1 MTLIE
6 TGWYSVFQAQ
16 EVKLKT
22 TLTTIVFALILSST
36 LPAPTYSQSDLE
48 SQIRALKWQNGPI
61 TATTVGDATIFIP
74 PKYGFL
80 DGSETRKFDTLL
92 QNIPDDHVT
101 NTIVPDSFIWQA
113 YLSFSEVGYVKDDD
127 HIDADAL
134 LQSIKEGTET
144 ANIERKKN
152 GWPQLHVVGWKYPPH
167 YDDQN
172 KRLVWATEVQTEGSG
187 KVINYNER
195 ILGRKGVTSATL
207 VAAPEDLDAAVKEFE
222 AVIAGYQFS
231 SGNTYAEFKQGD
243 HVAEYGLAALIL
255 GGGAAAVAKSGG
267 GFFKVIFF
275 AIAAGF
281 AAVVGIFRKFFGKA
295 SSK

>member
-1 MTLIE
+1 MR
-6 TGWYSVFQAQ
+6 
-16 EVKLKT
+16 T
-22 TLTTIVFALILSST
+22 TLKTIVFALILSSILPT
-36 LPAPTYSQSDLE
+36 LTYSQSDLE
-48 SQIRALKWQNGPI
+48 SQVSALRWQNGPT

-92 QNIPDDHVT
+92 QNIPDDQVT

-113 YLSFSEVGYVKDDD
+113 YLSFSEVGYVKDDE

-134 LQSIKEGTET
+134 LQSIKEGTEA
-144 ANIERKKN
+144 ANVERKNN
-152 GWPQLHVVGWKYPPH
+152 GWPPLHVTGWKYPPH

-172 KRLVWATEVQTEGSG
+172 NRLVWATEVETEGGG

-207 VAAPEDLDAAVKEFE
+207 VTAPEDLDAAVKEFE
-222 AVIAGYQFS
+222 AVIAGYQFN
-231 SGNTYAEFKQGD
+231 SGNTYAEFRQGD
-243 HVAEYGLAALIL
+243 NVAEYGLAALIL
-255 GGGAAAVAKSGG
+255 GGGAAAVAKSGA

-275 AIAAGF
+275 AVAAGF
-281 AAVVGIFRKFFGKA
+281 AAVVGLFRKFFRKA